1 MHLKYNFKCIL
12 LVGINLAVL
21 FHSYAFK
28 CTFIIKFIQMSH
40 HYVIILSLLRN
51 ALIENLAASRSKL
64 FPTQHIVLNRYGN
77 FIKHGIQWLI
87 FLVLNF

>member
-1 MHLKYNFKCIL
+1 
-12 LVGINLAVL
+12 
-21 FHSYAFK
+21 
-28 CTFIIKFIQMSH
+28 MSH